1 MKKAKIIEDL
11 EVGIEIM
18 NQGSNKNI
26 EMKVEIDRLKSKIKE
41 EDLMIRKMIEFHTE
55 ISIEEMISKIKG
67 EEVYQMIIK
76 EIQDRIIS
84 KMIGIEK
91 EIALAQNPHTHH
103 LHPFYQI
110 E

>member
-1 MKKAKIIEDL
+1 
-11 EVGIEIM
+11 
-18 NQGSNKNI
+18 
-26 EMKVEIDRLKSKIKE
+26 
-41 EDLMIRKMIEFHTE
+41 
-55 ISIEEMISKIKG
+55 
-67 EEVYQMIIK
+67 MIIK

>member
-1 MKKAKIIEDL
+1 MKKARIIEDL

-41 EDLMIRKMIEFHTE
+41 EDLMIKKMIEFLTK

-67 EEVYQMIIK
+67 
-76 EIQDRIIS
+76 
-84 KMIGIEK
+84 
-91 EIALAQNPHTHH
+91 
-103 LHPFYQI
+103 
-110 E
+110 